1 MVRLQEFRVG
11 RVRLL
16 VQGELKVVVVP
27 LVHLEQDTIRPSR
40 TALTIEYT
48 SSNLNIYL
56 FLIVNFDISLFL
68 RTFFCIPN

>member
-56 FLIVNFDISLFL
+56 FLIVNLILV
-68 RTFFCIPN
+68 FF